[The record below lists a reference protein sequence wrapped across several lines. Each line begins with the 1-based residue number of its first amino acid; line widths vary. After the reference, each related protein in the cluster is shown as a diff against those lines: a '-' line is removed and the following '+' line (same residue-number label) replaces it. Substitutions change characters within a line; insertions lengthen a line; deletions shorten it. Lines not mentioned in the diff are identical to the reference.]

1 MYGYQKCCGNIWA
14 EGNLSKVIKNLKVSG
29 VHMKLDPKLKAYA
42 VKKIG
47 KLDHYASRHAR
58 DSMHAEVLLKEEVLK
73 SKKNCICEVVM
84 HLPSGI
90 ITTKESTINM
100 YAAIDIVEAK
110 LKNQLKKY
118 KELHGQ
124 PRFHRRLVARLRRI
138 KHEA

>member
-1 MYGYQKCCGNIWA
+1 M
-14 EGNLSKVIKNLKVSG
+14 LKKLKITG

-42 VKKIG
+42 NKKIG
-47 KLDHYASRHAR
+47 KLDRYASRHVR
-58 DSMHAEVLLKEEVLK
+58 SSMHAEIILKEEVLK
-73 SKKNCICEVVM
+73 TKKNCICEVVM
-84 HLPSGI
+84 HLPHDT

-124 PRFHRRLVARLRRI
+124 PRFHRRLVAHLRRI